1 MSRADLVFYTPE
13 AESCHQNRN
22 PSGEVK
28 SSPPPMGFL
37 PDLIVSLLRDM
48 AAEDIEKLPCLRLIF
63 QIPETKHERVT
74 CPTF

>member
-1 MSRADLVFYTPE
+1 
-13 AESCHQNRN
+13 
-22 PSGEVK
+22 
-28 SSPPPMGFL
+28 MGFL